1 MDVVSI
7 DILELVPASEY
18 EVAMRRLGSDDS
30 RQVLCK
36 CSNAHKVLFSLHCD
50 QVACQTGDELE
61 DNETQTDTIKT
72 AEKWVQWPPED
83 LKGYGM
89 LVMLHTLS

>member
-1 MDVVSI
+1 MSI

-30 RQVLCK
+30 RQVGV
-36 CSNAHKVLFSLHCD
+36 HMSLLTMLIFF

-61 DNETQTDTIKT
+61 DNETQTDAIKT
-72 AEKWVQWPPED
+72 VEKWVQWPPED

-89 LVMLHTLS
+89 LDC